1 LTARGGAAI
10 KTAKSPVPR
19 AFRRRVEADY
29 LMEMKGEQ
37 RIAAPRARVWEALND
52 PEVLRQCIPGCQSLE
67 KVSDD
72 RLQAVVEIKI
82 GPIGARFNGA
92 VAISDAQP
100 PESYTISGEGQGGT
114 VGNAKGG
121 AKVRLAEVDGGTLL
135 SYDVEAQVGGRL
147 AQLGGPIIDA
157 TAKQLAGRFFTQ
169 FGKVVEAPAAAPV
182 ASAALAAG
190 VPVQSAA
197 PAIAAVA
204 ATPSI
209 PIPPPVPT
217 VVHVHG
223 GDALWGWIIA
233 VALAVVGGYLL
244 GRSEAAE
251 WWLIVGVLAVVVS
264 AAAGYATGKRS
275 GDQL

>member
-1 LTARGGAAI
+1 
-10 KTAKSPVPR
+10 
-19 AFRRRVEADY
+19 VEADY

-52 PEVLRQCIPGCQSLE
+52 PDVLRQCIPGCQSLE
-67 KVSDD
+67 KLSDD

-92 VAISDAQP
+92 VTISDARP

-121 AKVRLAEVDGGTLL
+121 AKVQLAEVDGGTRL

-169 FGKVVEAPAAAPV
+169 FGKVVEAPAAAVVPV
-182 ASAALAAG
+182 LPVESAALAAG
-190 VPVQSAA
+190 VPIESAA
-197 PAIAAVA
+197 QAGAPAAI
-204 ATPSI
+204 TPSI
-209 PIPPPVPT
+209 PIPPQQPVI
-217 VVHVHG
+217 VHVHAEG
-223 GDALWGWIIA
+223 SALWGWIIA

-251 WWLIVGVLAVVVS
+251 WWLIVGILAIVVA
-264 AAAGYATGKRS
+264 AAAGYTTGKRS